1 MSVVLFHSSKIES
14 EMSLVSSF
22 RLREERERVHRINGM
37 GKEPSQWIEGA
48 ERGRERERDI

>member
-1 MSVVLFHSSKIES
+1 
-14 EMSLVSSF
+14 MSLVSSF

-48 ERGRERERDI
+48 ERGRERGTFDPDR